1 MEVAGKVT
9 GILVF
14 LAGVV
19 LLGLVF
25 VYTIRTIDAAERG
38 LRQGDLVLRPLFG
51 DEATGDAPNPATPYM
66 GAPGSESGAP
76 DTADRDGKAE
86 TKELSPILLFA
97 MALGARVLGLCVLG
111 FLAGVIATQGA
122 RLAGASRSLGRR
134 EWTE

>member
-51 DEATGDAPNPATPYM
+51 DEATGDAPNPATPHM
-66 GAPGSESGAP
+66 ESGAAH
-76 DTADRDGKAE
+76 TADRGGEAE